1 MSRFLRKQKLPKAP
15 RQEDLLDGG
24 EEMLVEAMMPNGV
37 GEGANMTTHTQ
48 VAVEES
54 LGNPM
59 IQELNQEAKKK
70 AQQFIRRS
78 FQDPMDLDE
87 VSALRAQLQKQT
99 VVTSSQ
105 LQSAVQ
111 SKLEALKR
119 AADLMDESSVKLNA
133 LSNTMRAVNGR
144 IAESNT
150 SISKYPYLGRVHNVR
165 DNVGKVISQ
174 VEFFARVPEKVA
186 GLKEVIAKDPTR
198 IRQSFLECLKLE
210 SLRIALLKEIHISR
224 SRRLS
229 DMRGR
234 SSSRFRKSGL
244 VTKGGEFSE
253 ETGSLIRE
261 AVESHLHIVTDLSRL
276 LRRTV
281 WKNIDDMMDVAASA
295 PQDLV
300 AAFEVVE
307 MQQEFCDRQL
317 AQVKARG
324 EDESVARY
332 EAIREE
338 CQARIRSGLQLRV
351 MDCFRRVEEH
361 AANIKSGGTEMS
373 LIQQRLTAASE
384 LLSTMSLFKLEVAP
398 CVPPHYKIVDTFI
411 EAFEEHFVPL
421 ANELCSVE
429 TISVMDPKELLQ
441 LVDWFEFYQ
450 IQMESYGV
458 DLAIHHSVDAFK
470 VLSEDLMN
478 EYLGRIKMQVMQW
491 FTNIKNLPMET
502 IPGEDGLLITTNPE
516 DMFRV
521 LSLQVAVAEEKLPK
535 EKLKDV
541 IMACLQVLRDIQRD
555 TYDAM
560 RTSYKDMDPMVMCA
574 TINDSLRMEEKC
586 DKYFGDII
594 EQMLPEQKAEREML
608 LAVLEDV
615 EAEYVEIANKATML
629 LAKSLLQCDLSEMF
643 AAVFSKEWEAGEV
656 VVDAI
661 PVTLADVFPSLEE
674 WLGPFML
681 GRIVWNVLQAIPES
695 YIAALVRNCNARLD
709 ESAGGATASASANQ
723 LKRDLVAAGKQA
735 ASMAAHAYVV
745 AAEDEETNQPP
756 SNYRFKNELVAAAQV
771 QSDLE
776 VLSDFFYDYQKLI
789 DRYGK
794 IDEQLEPLAH
804 LACVMRSPSFGGA
817 EAPSKALFELYGLLG
832 LRACKTVV
840 AVNPSLGRQEKA
852 EFLKAMQRLY
862 DSKGSEGYG
871 SGMPSLLDE
880 EGEDEKDKEKSSWA
894 WFRGRKG

>member
-1 MSRFLRKQKLPKAP
+1 MP
-15 RQEDLLDGG
+15 
-24 EEMLVEAMMPNGV
+24 MMPPFGAGD
-37 GEGANMTTHTQ
+37 GENAGQ
-48 VAVEES
+48 AVEES
-54 LGNPM
+54 VDNPM
-59 IQELNQEAKKK
+59 IHLLNQEAKKK

-78 FQDPMDLDE
+78 FQDPTDLDE
-87 VSALRAQLQKQT
+87 VSALRTQLQKQA

-105 LQSAVQ
+105 LKGAVQ

-119 AADLMDESSVKLNA
+119 AADLMDESSEKLDT
-133 LSNTMRAVNGR
+133 LSNTMRTVNGR

-150 SISKYPYLGRVHNVR
+150 AISKYPHLGRVHNVR

-186 GLKEVIAKDPTR
+186 GLKEVIATDPTR

-210 SLRIALLKEIHISR
+210 SLRIALLKEIHVSR
-224 SRRLS
+224 NRRQS
-229 DMRGR
+229 DIRGR
-234 SSSRFRKSGL
+234 SSSRYRKSGL
-244 VTKGGEFSE
+244 VTREGKFSE

-281 WKNIDDMMDVAASA
+281 WKNIDDMMDVAATA

-300 AAFEVVE
+300 AAFEIVE

-324 EDESVARY
+324 EDESLARH

-338 CQARIRSGLQLRV
+338 CQTRIRSRLQLRV

-398 CVPPHYKIVDTFI
+398 CVPPHYHVMDSFL

-429 TISVMDPKELLQ
+429 SISVIHPKELLQ

-450 IQMESYGV
+450 IQMETYGV
-458 DLAIHHSVDAFK
+458 DLASHRSVDAFK

-478 EYLGRIKMQVMQW
+478 EYLGRIKTQVMQW
-491 FTNIKNLPMET
+491 FTNIKNLPLET

-521 LSLQVAVAEEKLPK
+521 LSLQVAVAQEKLPK
-535 EKLKDV
+535 EKIKDV

-555 TYDAM
+555 TYDAL

-586 DKYFGDII
+586 EKFFGDII
-594 EQMLPEQKAEREML
+594 SHMLPEQKAEKEML
-608 LAVLEDV
+608 VAVVEDV
-615 EAEYVEIANKATML
+615 EAEYIEIANKATML
-629 LAKSLLQCDLSEMF
+629 LAKSLLQCDLSEVF
-643 AAVFSKEWEAGEV
+643 TAIFSKQWEAGEV

-661 PVTLADVFPSLEE
+661 PATLADVFPSLEE
-674 WLGPFML
+674 WLGPFLL
-681 GRIVWNVLQAIPES
+681 GKIVWNVLHAIPEF
-695 YIAALVRNCNARLD
+695 YLAALVRSCNLRLD
-709 ESAGGATASASANQ
+709 EGGASASASASASANQ
-723 LKRDLVAAGKQA
+723 LKRDIVAAGKQA
-735 ASMAAHAYVV
+735 ASIAAHV
-745 AAEDEETNQPP
+745 AGADDEEGGGSSAGQAPL
-756 SNYRFKNELVAAAQV
+756 NYRFKNELVAAAQV

-776 VLSDFFYDYQKLI
+776 VLSDFFYDYHKLI
-789 DRYGK
+789 ERYGK
-794 IDEQLEPLAH
+794 IEEQLEPLAH
-804 LACVMRSPSFGGA
+804 LAGVMRSPSFTGA
-817 EAPSKALFELYGLLG
+817 EAQIRALFELYGPVG
-832 LRACKTVV
+832 LKAAKTVV
-840 AVNPSLGRQEKA
+840 TVNPSLAKQDKA
-852 EFLKAMQRLY
+852 DYLKAVQRLY
-862 DSKGSEGYG
+862 DNKGAEGF
-871 SGMPSLLDE
+871 SAAATSMLEEE
-880 EGEDEKDKEKSSWA
+880 EGVDEAVEQKSSWA
-894 WFRGRKG
+894 WFRGREKN